1 MDVNRK
7 PKLRDVSGSNW
18 GYLLESICRFHLNA
32 IMASRWKHIALSL
45 LSVGFADNFK
55 FQILSVL
62 RGVQFSKFLTTKKV
76 APSHVDMLRKRDV
89 EFLFCSCQD
98 FASDG
103 WSFGSNYHQSSQ
115 SRKMSI
121 GIVIDSV
128 AKCSLKVKQAE
139 DQAHKATVKT
149 SSKGTSVEDATIM
162 AQKTSSKGNFTIDR
176 NKKERGSNSS
186 IRNQRESTEKQTSPW
201 ISTKTL
207 HYEPTVTPAEKPS
220 TAKGVAEMSNRSN
233 RVEVGPEECSLR
245 SFLIK
250 DDAATERG
258 GKLGSMAAPEGM
270 PEKEEGKNTKAE
282 NAGNATLRLKLREI
296 LGTVAS
302 QNKQCPDSLLPEQD
316 AKASQPEKKDSGYHV
331 GEPRQNSD
339 TIESDTQSHE
349 YAIRRPVTCSLA
361 RKRPPAKLKSQS
373 TKRPP
378 TCKEDLLEKNVFLPK
393 DRWSR
398 KLCDT
403 GTDSPL
409 MVYERRG
416 KRKSHHIE
424 ASKISEQNKE
434 RKKEDT
440 SNNSRRVPVPEK
452 FVYPGVAAGNGPTLF
467 PEKND
472 EMVQPNA
479 GNLES
484 PVVEMTE
491 QLRNLQEHIDQEGN
505 SAEKSKR
512 KALDSVNLGHL
523 HGDGHENITSKTEQL
538 RNLQENSAE
547 KSKRKALNSESDKQ
561 SPTFALKTADRKSF
575 PGVAPRSN
583 LGQLH
588 GDGHENITS
597 KTEGICKV
605 KSFDGLK
612 REYKSNTPDESSD
625 DAGNVE
631 SSPFLESRP
640 ITEEDTQIRFS
651 KPLSMESDSEDSED
665 GSNIQAG
672 IQSPPS
678 PEIGNTGKQQAP
690 RPNKRFFNK
699 GCANLS
705 GVRGAAASSKGIDCR
720 KLERHLEQ
728 NEEEALTSA
737 ISLFAFSL
745 EKVRSKLKS
754 VSNQRSAEILK
765 SVAEK
770 IHMQL
775 QNAEFQ
781 IQADMG
787 RITSL
792 NKSKRKHVEEML
804 QEKQQ
809 HLNAIY
815 EKFKEEVNQ
824 HLQDCK
830 STLESL
836 EAHEVEVKATV
847 EKRKASNKKLL
858 LEVEEAIETQLDNAE
873 RRVSSI
879 NHAARE
885 KMRQLKFVVAE
896 CLKEGV
902 LG

>member
-7 PKLRDVSGSNW
+7 PKLRD
-18 GYLLESICRFHLNA
+18 
-32 IMASRWKHIALSL
+32 
-45 LSVGFADNFK
+45 
-55 FQILSVL
+55 
-62 RGVQFSKFLTTKKV
+62 
-76 APSHVDMLRKRDV
+76 
-89 EFLFCSCQD
+89 D
-98 FASDG
+98 FASDA

-128 AKCSLKVKQAE
+128 AKCSQKLKQVE
-139 DQAHKATVKT
+139 DQAHTAAVKT
-149 SSKGTSVEDATIM
+149 SSKGTSVEDGTTM
-162 AQKTSSKGNFTIDR
+162 SGKTSSKGNFTNDR
-176 NKKERGSNSS
+176 NKKEKANASAV
-186 IRNQRESTEKQTSPW
+186 RNQREPTEQQTSPW

-207 HYEPTVTPAEKPS
+207 HHEPTLEAVTPAEKPS
-220 TAKGVAEMSNRSN
+220 FSKGVSEMSNRSN
-233 RVEVGPEECSLR
+233 RVEEGPAK
-245 SFLIK
+245 SFVNQTRTLQFDK
-250 DDAATERG
+250 SKKVRGDAATERG
-258 GKLGSMAAPEGM
+258 GKFASKTALEDM
-270 PEKEEGKNTKAE
+270 PEKEVKVKNTKAE
-282 NAGNATLRLKLREI
+282 SAGNATLRLKLREI

-302 QNKQCPDSLLPEQD
+302 QNTQRPDSLVPKQD
-316 AKASQPEKKDSGYHV
+316 ARTSQPEKKDSGYHV

-339 TIESDTQSHE
+339 TIETDTQSHE
-349 YAIRRPVTCSLA
+349 YAIRRPITRSLA

-373 TKRPP
+373 RKRPP
-378 TCKEDLLEKNVFLPK
+378 ACKEDLVEKNVFLPK
-393 DRWSR
+393 DRWCR
-398 KLCDT
+398 NLGDG

-424 ASKISEQNKE
+424 ASTICEQNKE
-434 RKKEDT
+434 RKDEDT
-440 SNNSRRVPVPEK
+440 RNNSKRVPVPEK
-452 FVYPGVAAGNGPTLF
+452 FVYPGVAAGNGTTLF
-467 PEKND
+467 PEKNN
-472 EMVQPNA
+472 EMVQLNA
-479 GNLES
+479 DNLES

-491 QLRNLQEHIDQEGN
+491 QLRNLQEHIDQKGN

-512 KALDSVNLGHL
+512 RALDSESDKQSLAFATKKLGRKSFPGLAPRSNLGEL
-523 HGDGHENITSKTEQL
+523 HGDGHENRTSITEQL
-538 RNLQENSAE
+538 RNLQGHIDQKGNSAE
-547 KSKRKALNSESDKQ
+547 KSNRKALDSESDKE
-561 SPTFALKTADRKSF
+561 SLTFAMKAPARKSF
-575 PGVAPRSN
+575 PGFAPRSN

-588 GDGHENITS
+588 GDGNENITS

-625 DAGNVE
+625 DAGNLE

-640 ITEEDTQIRFS
+640 IMEEDTQIRFS
-651 KPLSMESDSEDSED
+651 KPLSMESDPDGSEDS
-665 GSNIQAG
+665 SNIQADT
-672 IQSPPS
+672 QPPS
-678 PEIGNTGKQQAP
+678 SPEMGKSREQQAP
-690 RPNKRFFNK
+690 RPNKRLFNK

-705 GVRGAAASSKGIDCR
+705 GVSPAAASSKGINCR
-720 KLERHLEQ
+720 KLERRLEQ
-728 NEEEALTSA
+728 NEEDPLTSA
-737 ISLFAFSL
+737 ITLFAFSL

-754 VSNQRSAEILK
+754 VCNQRSAEILK

-792 NKSKRKHVEEML
+792 NKSKRKHVEEVL

-815 EKFKEEVNQ
+815 ETFKEEVNR

-836 EAHEVEVKATV
+836 EAHEVEVKAIV

-873 RRVSSI
+873 KRVSSVH
-879 NHAARE
+879 HAARE

>member
-1 MDVNRK
+1 MVADLIANMEEILKDRVIFNNIAYIPNHIRIGFGMDLTLRQSDLSVSAEFATMDVNRK
-7 PKLRDVSGSNW
+7 LKLRD
-18 GYLLESICRFHLNA
+18 
-32 IMASRWKHIALSL
+32 
-45 LSVGFADNFK
+45 
-55 FQILSVL
+55 
-62 RGVQFSKFLTTKKV
+62 
-76 APSHVDMLRKRDV
+76 
-89 EFLFCSCQD
+89 D
-98 FASDG
+98 FASDA

-128 AKCSLKVKQAE
+128 AKCSQKVKQAE
-139 DQAHKATVKT
+139 DQGHMAAAKT
-149 SSKGTSVEDATIM
+149 SSKGTSVEDATTM
-162 AQKTSSKGNFTIDR
+162 AQKTSSKGNFTNDR
-176 NKKERGSNSS
+176 NKKEIARNSA
-186 IRNQRESTEKQTSPW
+186 IRNQRESAEQQTSPW
-201 ISTKTL
+201 ISTKTQ
-207 HYEPTVTPAEKPS
+207 HHEPTLE
-220 TAKGVAEMSNRSN
+220 AKGVPEMTNRSN
-233 RVEVGPEECSLR
+233 RVEVAPEECSLR

-250 DDAATERG
+250 EDADTERW
-258 GKLGSMAAPEGM
+258 GKFASMAAPEGM
-270 PEKEEGKNTKAE
+270 PEKEVKGKNTKAE

-296 LGTVAS
+296 LGTVSS
-302 QNKQCPDSLLPEQD
+302 QNKQCPTEQD

-349 YAIRRPVTCSLA
+349 YAIRRPVTRSLA
-361 RKRPPAKLKSQS
+361 RKRPPAKLRSQS

-393 DRWSR
+393 DRLSR
-398 KLCDT
+398 KLCDA
-403 GTDSPL
+403 GADSPL

-424 ASKISEQNKE
+424 ASKICEQNKE
-434 RKKEDT
+434 RKDEDT
-440 SNNSRRVPVPEK
+440 SNNSKRVPVHEK
-452 FVYPGVAAGNGPTLF
+452 FVYPGVAAGNGTALF

-472 EMVQPNA
+472 EMFHPNS

-484 PVVEMTE
+484 PIVEMTE
-491 QLRNLQEHIDQEGN
+491 QLRNLQDHIDKKGN

-512 KALDSVNLGHL
+512 RALDSESDKQSLTFSTKTLGRKSFPGVAPRSNPGQL

-538 RNLQENSAE
+538 RNLQEHIDKKGNSAE
-547 KSKRKALNSESDKQ
+547 KSKRRASDSGSDKQ
-561 SPTFALKTADRKSF
+561 SPTFSAKTLGRKSF
-575 PGVAPRSN
+575 PGLAPRSN

-625 DAGNVE
+625 DAGNLE
-631 SSPFLESRP
+631 SSPFMESRP
-640 ITEEDTQIRFS
+640 IMEEDTQIRFS
-651 KPLSMESDSEDSED
+651 KPLSMESDSEDSEES
-665 GSNIQAG
+665 SNIQAG
-672 IQSPPS
+672 IQSPLS
-678 PEIGNTGKQQAP
+678 PEIGNTREQQAP
-690 RPNKRFFNK
+690 RPNKRLFNK

-705 GVRGAAASSKGIDCR
+705 GVSGAAASSKGTDCR
-720 KLERHLEQ
+720 KVERHLEQ
-728 NEEEALTSA
+728 NEEDALTSA

-745 EKVRSKLKS
+745 EKVRTKLKS

-787 RITSL
+787 RITNL
-792 NKSKRKHVEEML
+792 NKSKGKHVEEVL

-879 NHAARE
+879 NHAAKE

>member
-1 MDVNRK
+1 
-7 PKLRDVSGSNW
+7 
-18 GYLLESICRFHLNA
+18 
-32 IMASRWKHIALSL
+32 
-45 LSVGFADNFK
+45 
-55 FQILSVL
+55 
-62 RGVQFSKFLTTKKV
+62 
-76 APSHVDMLRKRDV
+76 
-89 EFLFCSCQD
+89 
-98 FASDG
+98 
-103 WSFGSNYHQSSQ
+103 
-115 SRKMSI
+115 MSI

-128 AKCSLKVKQAE
+128 AKCSSQKVKQAE

-186 IRNQRESTEKQTSPW
+186 IRNLRESTEKQTSPW

-207 HYEPTVTPAEKPS
+207 HYEPTITPAEKPS

-349 YAIRRPVTCSLA
+349 YAIRKSVTRSLA

-373 TKRPP
+373 TKRPS

-398 KLCDT
+398 KLCDA

-434 RKKEDT
+434 RKIEDT

-484 PVVEMTE
+484 PVVDMTE
-491 QLRNLQEHIDQEGN
+491 QLRNLQEHIDQKGN

-512 KALDSVNLGHL
+512 KALDSLPAAFCDRSLCRNIVQHHL
-523 HGDGHENITSKTEQL
+523 H
-538 RNLQENSAE
+538 
-547 KSKRKALNSESDKQ
+547 
-561 SPTFALKTADRKSF
+561 
-575 PGVAPRSN
+575 
-583 LGQLH
+583 LH
-588 GDGHENITS
+588 HQ
-597 KTEGICKV
+597 K
-605 KSFDGLK
+605 
-612 REYKSNTPDESSD
+612 
-625 DAGNVE
+625 
-631 SSPFLESRP
+631 
-640 ITEEDTQIRFS
+640 
-651 KPLSMESDSEDSED
+651 
-665 GSNIQAG
+665 
-672 IQSPPS
+672 
-678 PEIGNTGKQQAP
+678 
-690 RPNKRFFNK
+690 
-699 GCANLS
+699 
-705 GVRGAAASSKGIDCR
+705 
-720 KLERHLEQ
+720 
-728 NEEEALTSA
+728 
-737 ISLFAFSL
+737 
-745 EKVRSKLKS
+745 
-754 VSNQRSAEILK
+754 
-765 SVAEK
+765 
-770 IHMQL
+770 
-775 QNAEFQ
+775 
-781 IQADMG
+781 
-787 RITSL
+787 
-792 NKSKRKHVEEML
+792 
-804 QEKQQ
+804 
-809 HLNAIY
+809 
-815 EKFKEEVNQ
+815 
-824 HLQDCK
+824 
-830 STLESL
+830 
-836 EAHEVEVKATV
+836 
-847 EKRKASNKKLL
+847 
-858 LEVEEAIETQLDNAE
+858 
-873 RRVSSI
+873 
-879 NHAARE
+879 
-885 KMRQLKFVVAE
+885 
-896 CLKEGV
+896 
-902 LG
+902 